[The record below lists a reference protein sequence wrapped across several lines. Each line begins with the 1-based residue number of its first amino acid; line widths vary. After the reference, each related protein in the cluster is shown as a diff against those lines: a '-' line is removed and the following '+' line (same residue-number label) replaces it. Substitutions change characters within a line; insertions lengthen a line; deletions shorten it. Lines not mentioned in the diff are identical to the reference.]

1 MEAHLGRKEGTA
13 SRNGE
18 RNNSCLFALYL
29 WEMLSKVVN
38 NKCEFRAL
46 SIFIHI
52 QADLDLIRASCYN
65 MDY

>member
-29 WEMLSKVVN
+29 WEMLSK
-38 NKCEFRAL
+38 
-46 SIFIHI
+46 SILIHI
-52 QADLDLIRASCYN
+52 QADLDLIRASCYD